1 MIARTAGNGSI
12 ASPAASSA
20 RAMGSFDIRTQDCI
34 DFLRGLPSESVDLI
48 VTDPAY
54 SGMNRHLRLGHGRIV
69 GHYGNPGN
77 TRWFHEFS
85 DDPESYAVFLGECR
99 RVLRQDRHVYIMFD
113 SFSMLSLGALV
124 REFFD
129 VKGVVVWDKV
139 HLGMGHYFRRRH
151 EQIVFASK
159 GRRKLSRRDLP
170 DVWAVPRIHRAA
182 YPTQK
187 PCNSS
192 SSWCKQVPS
201 PAFWCAIRSAGVH
214 PRESPPCSVVAI
226 SSART
231 SMRALSTSP
240 RTGLRHSSRRGT
252 TRSNRLARR
261 GELFALAH
269 QRAACHWGEPGRSG
283 EARKRRARR
292 ARAGLEAGTSA
303 RGRRRSPRP
312 RP

>member
-1 MIARTAGNGSI
+1 MIARSAGIESE
-12 ASPAASSA
+12 AASAAPSIPA
-20 RAMGSFDIRTQDCI
+20 PGRFDIRTQDCI
-34 DFLRGLPSESVDLI
+34 DFLRGLPAESVDLI

-69 GHYGNPGN
+69 GHYGKPDNE
-77 TRWFHEFS
+77 RWFHEFS
-85 DDPESYAVFLGECR
+85 DDPESYAVFLHECH

-170 DVWAVPRIHRAA
+170 DVWAVPRLHRAT

-187 PCNSS
+187 PV
-192 SSWCKQVPS
+192 KLFEYMVQ
-201 PAFWCAIRSAGVH
+201 ASA
-214 PRESPPCSVVAI
+214 
-226 SSART
+226 
-231 SMRALSTSP
+231 
-240 RTGLRHSSRRGT
+240 
-252 TRSNRLARR
+252 
-261 GELFALAH
+261 
-269 QRAACHWGEPGRSG
+269 EPGFVVCDPFCGSG
-283 EARKRRARR
+283 SSGIAALLGGCDYIGADID
-292 ARAGLEAGTSA
+292 ARAVDIAEDRLVRFTTTGKDPLEPI
-303 RGRRRSPRP
+303 R
-312 RP
+312 